1 MSRQLRAVLFDF
13 DDTLIDWS
21 GVTLGWRELEAQR
34 LSRVLSFVNARTKHD
49 LTDLDSLVDTYTERT
64 RDAWSAARVNL
75 RAPVMP
81 DILLSTLIDMGVD
94 EAASCLNEVLS
105 AYNWSAVPGTVV
117 YPDVPPAL
125 ELLCSNGIRAGIVT
139 NASLPMW
146 MRDNELREHGLID
159 YFSDCR
165 LSAADVGYLKP
176 HARIFRYAL
185 EKMGTLAE
193 ETVFV
198 GDNPVADVA
207 GAQAVGMRA
216 VRRLN
221 PGASDN
227 RHLAKAHEIVTS
239 LAQLPSLLDNWY
251 PDWRQNGK

>member
-1 MSRQLRAVLFDF
+1 MSCQLRAVLFDF

-21 GVTLGWRELEAQR
+21 GVTLGWRALEARR
-34 LSRVLSFVNARTKHD
+34 LSPVLSLVNAHSKHK
-49 LTDLDSLVDTYTERT
+49 LTDLDSLVDAYTERT
-64 RDAWSAARVNL
+64 REAWAAARVSL

-81 DILLSTLIDMGVD
+81 DILLSTLTDMGVA
-94 EAASCLNEVLS
+94 EAASCRDEVLS
-105 AYNWSAVPGTVV
+105 VYEWSAVPGTVV

-125 ELLCSNGIRAGIVT
+125 ELLCRHGIRLGIVT

-146 MRDNELREHGLID
+146 MRDQELRDHDLID
-159 YFSDCR
+159 FFTDCR

-176 HARIFRYAL
+176 HSRIFQYAL
-185 EKMGTLAE
+185 EQMGTRAE

-207 GAQAVGMRA
+207 GAQAVGMPA

-221 PGASDN
+221 PGAFDN
-227 RHLAKAHEIVTS
+227 GHLAKPHEIVTS
-239 LAQLPSLLDNWY
+239 LAELPGLLDKWY
-251 PDWRQNGK
+251 PDWRDDGQ

>member
-1 MSRQLRAVLFDF
+1 MPSQLKAILFDF

-21 GVTLGWRELEAQR
+21 GVALGWRELEAKR
-34 LSRVLSFVNARTKHD
+34 LSRVLSFVNARTEHN

-64 RDAWSAARVNL
+64 RDAWAAASANL
-75 RAPVMP
+75 RAPIMP
-81 DILLSTLIDMGVD
+81 DILLSTLTDMGVP
-94 EAASCLNEVLS
+94 EAASCLDEVLS
-105 AYNWSAVPGTVV
+105 AYDWSAVPGTVV

-125 ELLCSNGIRAGIVT
+125 ELLRSNGIRAGIVT

-176 HARIFRYAL
+176 HSRIFRRAL
-185 EKMGTLAE
+185 EEMGASAE

-207 GAQAVGMRA
+207 GAQAVGMLA

-227 RHLAKAHEIVTS
+227 GHLAKPHEIVTS
-239 LAQLPSLLDNWY
+239 LAELPSLLDNWY

>member
-21 GVTLGWRELEAQR
+21 GVTLGWRELEAKR
-34 LSRVLSFVNARTKHD
+34 LSPVLSYVNTHTKHA
-49 LTDLDSLVDTYTERT
+49 LNDLDSLIDSYTERT
-64 RDAWSAARVNL
+64 RQAWAAARVNL

-81 DILLSTLIDMGVD
+81 DILLSTLTDMGIA
-94 EAASCLNEVLS
+94 EAASCRDEILS
-105 AYNWSAVPGTVV
+105 AYDWRAVPGTAV

-125 ELLCSNGIRAGIVT
+125 ELLCSQGIQVGIVT

-146 MRDNELREHGLID
+146 MRDNELRHHNLID

-176 HARIFRYAL
+176 HTRIFRHAL
-185 EKMGTLAE
+185 EKLGTLAE

-207 GAQAVGMRA
+207 GAQAVGMTA

-221 PGASDN
+221 PGARDHS
-227 RHLAKAHEIVTS
+227 HLAKPHESVTS
-239 LAQLPSLLDNWY
+239 LAELPRLLDNWY
-251 PDWRQNGK
+251 PDWRQNGE

>member
-1 MSRQLRAVLFDF
+1 MASQLKAILFDF

-21 GVTLGWRELEAQR
+21 GVTLGWRKLEAKR
-34 LSRVLSFVNARTKHD
+34 LSRVLSFINARSKHD

-64 RDAWSAARVNL
+64 REAWAAARVNL

-81 DILLSTLIDMGVD
+81 EILLSTLTDMGVP
-94 EAASCLNEVLS
+94 EAASCLDEVLS
-105 AYNWSAVPGTVV
+105 AYDWSVVPGTVV

-125 ELLCSNGIRAGIVT
+125 ELLCNNGIRLGIVT

-146 MRDNELREHGLID
+146 MRDNELRAHGLID

-176 HARIFRYAL
+176 QSRIFRCAL

-198 GDNPVADVA
+198 GDNPIADVA
-207 GAQAVGMRA
+207 GAQAVGMPA

-227 RHLAKAHEIVTS
+227 RHLAKPHAIVTS
-239 LAQLPSLLDNWY
+239 LAELPSLLDNWY
-251 PDWRQNGK
+251 PDWR

>member
-1 MSRQLRAVLFDF
+1 MSSPLRAVLFDF

-21 GVTLGWRELEAQR
+21 GVTISWRQLEAQR
-34 LSRVLSFVNARTKHD
+34 LSRVLSVVNARSKHD
-49 LTDLDSLVDTYTERT
+49 LTDLDSLVDAYTERT

-75 RAPVMP
+75 RAPIMP
-81 DILLSTLIDMGVD
+81 DILLSTLTDMGIAA
-94 EAASCLNEVLS
+94 AASCLDEILA
-105 AYNWSAVPGTVV
+105 AYQWGAVPGTVV
-117 YPDVPPAL
+117 YPDVPPVL
-125 ELLCSNGIRAGIVT
+125 ELLCNCGIRLGIVT

-146 MRDNELREHGLID
+146 MRDNELRELGLID

-176 HARIFRYAL
+176 HTRIFRYAL
-185 EKMGTLAE
+185 EKMGTRAE

-221 PGASDN
+221 PGASDQG
-227 RHLAKAHEIVTS
+227 HLAKPHKTLRS
-239 LAQLPSLLDNWY
+239 LAQLPSLLDDWY
-251 PDWRQNGK
+251 PDWRQDGQ

>member
-1 MSRQLRAVLFDF
+1 MTRQLRAVLFDF

-21 GVTLGWRELEAQR
+21 GVTLGWRELEAKR
-34 LSRVLSFVNARTKHD
+34 LSRVLSFVNARTKHN
-49 LTDLDSLVDTYTERT
+49 LTDLDRLVDTYTERT
-64 RDAWSAARVNL
+64 RKAWAAARVNL
-75 RAPVMP
+75 RAPIMP
-81 DILLSTLIDMGVD
+81 NILLSTLTDMGVHD
-94 EAASCLNEVLS
+94 AASCRDEVLL
-105 AYNWSAVPGTVV
+105 AYDWSAVPGTVV
-117 YPDVPPAL
+117 FPDVPPAL
-125 ELLCSNGIRAGIVT
+125 ELLRSNGIRAGIVT

-146 MRDNELREHGLID
+146 MRDNELREHGLMD
-159 YFSDCR
+159 YFSECR

-176 HARIFRYAL
+176 HSRIFRFAL
-185 EKMGTLAE
+185 EKMGTSAE

-227 RHLAKAHEIVTS
+227 RHLAKSHKIVTS
-239 LAQLPSLLDNWY
+239 LAELPSLLDNWY
-251 PDWRQNGK
+251 PNWRRNGK